1 MFTCSLS
8 TGLVDRKEIVIA
20 SHKRKS
26 LHHAFWMEQVQ
37 KVREIQTTLE
47 RNYNESKAIFLF
59 FVVADS
65 GEFAGYINRIF

>member
-1 MFTCSLS
+1 M
-8 TGLVDRKEIVIA
+8 DRKEIVIA

-47 RNYNESKAIFLF
+47 RNYNESKAIFLT
-59 FVVADS
+59 FVIGDF
-65 GEFAGYINRIF
+65 GEFVAYINRIF